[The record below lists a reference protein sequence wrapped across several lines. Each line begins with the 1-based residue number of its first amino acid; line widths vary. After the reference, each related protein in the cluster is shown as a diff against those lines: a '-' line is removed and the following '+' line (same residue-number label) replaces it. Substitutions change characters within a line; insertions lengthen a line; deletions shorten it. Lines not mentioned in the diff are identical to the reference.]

1 MGIGSERWEV
11 EGEGWEV
18 GVRGTCRCQC
28 CHQS

>member
-18 GVRGTCRCQC
+18 GVRGRCQC
-28 CHQS
+28 CHKS